1 MSLDCSSVKLRGE
14 CENRTKKQ
22 DLFIFL
28 RFLRLSLSH
37 LAVFGLYMTHI
48 FLVHDLVIFVRFS
61 FWVKCVGVG
70 VIWVATTV
78 VVDIVRSAVVGDA
91 FYDDEREN
99 WVRVIASAESQA
111 RKERSGEYDEAVK
124 YLL

>member
-1 MSLDCSSVKLRGE
+1 MKIELRE
-14 CENRTKKQ
+14 TS
-22 DLFIFL
+22 FIYIL

-48 FLVHDLVIFVRFS
+48 FLVHDLVIFVGFS
-61 FWVKCVGVG
+61 FWVKYVGVG
-70 VIWVATTV
+70 VIWVAATV
-78 VVDIVRSAVVGDA
+78 VVGIVRSAVVGDA

-99 WVRVIASAESQA
+99 WVRVIASAEPQA